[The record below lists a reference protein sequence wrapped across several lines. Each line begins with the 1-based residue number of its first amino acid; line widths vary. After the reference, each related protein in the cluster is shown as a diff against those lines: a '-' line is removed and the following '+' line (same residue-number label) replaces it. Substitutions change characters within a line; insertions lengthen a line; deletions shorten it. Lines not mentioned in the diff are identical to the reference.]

1 MMRSKIKSVA
11 AQLWST
17 LRFPLISIFAGF
29 LVGAVLI
36 LIAGKSPMVAYA
48 ALFKGSFGGVD
59 KIGETL
65 FKMTPILLTGLSFS
79 IAFRTGLFNIGGE
92 GQFLTG
98 AITAIITGWFF
109 QDLPHLILILIM
121 LISAIIAGGAWA
133 SIAGVLKAK
142 MGIHEVITTIMLNYT
157 ALYLVNYI
165 VRAVMNPQILLGTK
179 AEAHTVSLPDVARLT
194 KLKDVFEIFGRSS
207 VHTGIFIAIGC
218 ALFMYFI
225 LFKTT
230 VGYELRAGGLNPD
243 AAEYGGIKKSKN
255 IIMAMGISGGLA
267 GLAGAVNVMGI
278 TYYVAQSST
287 TPGYGFDG
295 IAVGLVGGL
304 HPIGNIASSFL
315 FGILSNGAR
324 RMQLEGIPKEVI
336 AIIQGVIIVFIASQY
351 IIKIIYKKKREKE
364 IKKEKQITVEQGNE
378 GEVQ

>member
-1 MMRSKIKSVA
+1 MRSDIKRVA
-11 AQLWST
+11 VQLWLT
-17 LRFPLISIFAGF
+17 LRFPLVSIVAGL
-29 LVGAVLI
+29 LVGAILI
-36 LIAGKSPMVAYA
+36 LIAGKSPIIAYT
-48 ALFKGSFGGVD
+48 ALFQGSFGGVD

-92 GQFLTG
+92 GQFLAG

-133 SIAGVLKAK
+133 SIAGILKAK

-165 VRAVMNPQILLGTK
+165 VRAVMNPQILMGTK

-230 VGYELRAGGLNPD
+230 VGYELRAGGLSPD

-351 IIKIIYKKKREKE
+351 IIKIVYKKKKEKE
-364 IKKEKQITVEQGNE
+364 IKREKLRAEQGNE

>member
-1 MMRSKIKSVA
+1 MNKHKLRNISNE
-11 AQLWST
+11 LWLT
-17 LRFPLISIFAGF
+17 LRFPLVSIAAGF
-29 LVGAVLI
+29 LIGAALI
-36 LIAGKSPMVAYA
+36 LIAGKNPLVAYA
-48 ALFKGSFGGVD
+48 ALIKGSFGGID

-92 GQFLTG
+92 GQFLAG
-98 AITAIITGWFF
+98 AITAIIAGWYF
-109 QDLPHLILILIM
+109 QNLPHLFLIIIM
-121 LISAIIAGGAWA
+121 LFLAIIAGAAWA

-157 ALYLVNYI
+157 ALYFVNYI

-179 AEAHTVSLPDVARLT
+179 AEAHTVSLPDTARLT

-207 VHTGIFIAIGC
+207 VHTGIFIAIAC
-218 ALFMYFI
+218 AIFMYI
-225 LFKTT
+225 LLFKTT
-230 VGYELRAGGLNPD
+230 LGYELRSGGQSPD
-243 AAEYGGIKKSKN
+243 AAEYGGIKKSRN
-255 IIMAMGISGGLA
+255 IIMAMGISGAVA

-304 HPIGNIASSFL
+304 HPIGIIASSFL

-351 IIKIIYKKKREKE
+351 IIKIIYKKKKEKE
-364 IKKEKQITVEQGNE
+364 AKEKNLLQNISKKE
-378 GEVQ
+378 EVR

>member
-1 MMRSKIKSVA
+1 MNDGNKLKKITKD
-11 AQLWST
+11 LWLI
-17 LRFPLISIFAGF
+17 LRFPLISIAAGF
-29 LVGAVLI
+29 FIGAVLI
-36 LIAGKSPMVAYA
+36 LIAGKNPLIAYI
-48 ALFKGSFGGVD
+48 ALFQGSFGGVD

-65 FKMTPILLTGLSFS
+65 FKMTPILMTGLSFS

-92 GQFLTG
+92 GQFLAG
-98 AITAIITGWFF
+98 AITAIIAGWYF
-109 QDLPHLILILIM
+109 QSLPHLLLVIIMFILAIL
-121 LISAIIAGGAWA
+121 AGAAWA

-179 AEAHTVSLPDVARLT
+179 AEAHTVSLPDAARLT

-207 VHTGIFIAIGC
+207 VHTGIFIAVGC
-218 ALFMYFI
+218 AVFMYI
-225 LFKTT
+225 LLFRTT
-230 VGYELRAGGLNPD
+230 LGYELRSGGLSPD
-243 AAEYGGIKKSKN
+243 AAEYGGVKKSRN
-255 IIMAMGISGGLA
+255 IIMAMGISGAVA

-304 HPIGNIASSFL
+304 HPIGIIASSFL

-324 RMQLEGIPKEVI
+324 KMQLEGIPKEVI

-351 IIKIIYKKKREKE
+351 IIKIIYKKRKENE
-364 IKKEKQITVEQGNE
+364 IKKEKIIPEKSKE
-378 GEVQ
+378 EEVR